1 MLPMLQQSL
10 RGNIVGVAALVSDSS
25 APQAWWSELITDG
38 LAPPG
43 RFAHAAAGA
52 GDTMYMVG
60 GYAQGQLQL
69 YQDQSLLSSLPQSVT
84 ADMQIIWAGAAEAG
98 HHRLCT
104 MLGVCSVIAG
114 GAVLSLCTE

>member
-1 MLPMLQQSL
+1 MSALCGWVNKVVLGLTEQCTGLRPLPILPTLQQSL
-10 RGNIVGVAALVSDSS
+10 RCENVGVAALVSDSS
-25 APQAWWSELITDG
+25 ALQAWWSELITEG

-69 YQDQSLLSSLPQSVT
+69 HEHQSLLSFLPQSVT
-84 ADMQIIWAGAAEAG
+84 ADTQI
-98 HHRLCT
+98 
-104 MLGVCSVIAG
+104 
-114 GAVLSLCTE
+114 